1 MSQVQPCWSHLM
13 FMLLLVHREVINVK
27 ESHVFKRKRSRFV
40 IIIQEVLMPREAINT
55 LNLLGEG

>member
-1 MSQVQPCWSHLM
+1 ML
-13 FMLLLVHREVINVK
+13 MLLVVHREVINVK

-40 IIIQEVLMPREAINT
+40 IIIQEVLMPRKAINT